1 MEQKATKEK
10 MIEEYRT
17 WFKIYHKFLK
27 QIKVDESIKA
37 EYVEGYRHELTGMLT
52 LMSGMKV
59 ITEEEYETMC
69 KEVKEEFNTEK
80 LYGFRYRMRTE
91 VFYADRD

>member
-1 MEQKATKEK
+1 MEQKATQEK
-10 MIEEYRT
+10 MIAEYRT
-17 WFKIYHKFLK
+17 WFKIYHK

-37 EYVEGYRHELTGMLT
+37 EYVEEYRHELEGMLT

-59 ITEEEYETMC
+59 IAEEEYETMC

-80 LYGFRYRMRTE
+80 LYGFRYLMKTE
-91 VFYADRD
+91 VFYAERD

>member
-1 MEQKATKEK
+1 MEQKATQEK
-10 MIEEYRT
+10 MIAEYRT

-37 EYVEGYRHELTGMLT
+37 EYAEEYRHELEGMLT

-80 LYGFRYRMRTE
+80 LYGFRYLMRTE
-91 VFYADRD
+91 VFHADRD

>member
-1 MEQKATKEK
+1 MKEK
-10 MIEEYRT
+10 MIAEYRM

-27 QIKVDESIKA
+27 QIKVDELIKA
-37 EYVEGYRHELTGMLT
+37 EYAEEYRHELEGMLT

-59 ITEEEYETMC
+59 ITDKEYETMC
-69 KEVKEEFNTEK
+69 EEVKEEFNTEK
-80 LYGFRYRMRTE
+80 LYGFRYIRRTE

>member
-1 MEQKATKEK
+1 MEQKATQEK
-10 MIEEYRT
+10 MIAEYRT

-27 QIKVDESIKA
+27 QIKVDELIKA
-37 EYVEGYRHELTGMLT
+37 EYVEEYRHELEGMLT

-59 ITEEEYETMC
+59 ITDKEYETMC
-69 KEVKEEFNTEK
+69 KEVEEEFNTEK
-80 LYGFRYRMRTE
+80 LYGFRYIRRTE

>member
-1 MEQKATKEK
+1 MKEK
-10 MIEEYRT
+10 MIAEYRT

-37 EYVEGYRHELTGMLT
+37 EYAEEYRHKLEGMLT
-52 LMSGMKV
+52 LMFGMRV
-59 ITEEEYETMC
+59 ITEEKYETMC
-69 KEVKEEFNTEK
+69 KEVEEEFNPEK
-80 LYGFRYRMRTE
+80 LYGFRYIRRTE

>member
-1 MEQKATKEK
+1 MEQKATQEK

-69 KEVKEEFNTEK
+69 KEVEKEFNTER
-80 LYGFRYRMRTE
+80 LYGFRYLMRTE
-91 VFYADRD
+91 VFHADRD

>member
-1 MEQKATKEK
+1 MKEK
-10 MIEEYRT
+10 MIAEYRT

-37 EYVEGYRHELTGMLT
+37 EYAEGMLT

-59 ITEEEYETMC
+59 ITDEEYLTMY
-69 KEVKEEFNTEK
+69 KEVEKEFNTER
-80 LYGFRYRMRTE
+80 LYGFRYLMRTE
-91 VFYADRD
+91 VFHADRD